1 MKNEEFDLLDD
12 LSEHAN
18 SPKKTKYTPN
28 SLAQKASNKHRTI
41 KSCIHKNDKNRNINK
56 NNLKLDLT
64 FENSKHKNILNSSRK
79 EKKDDKYTK
88 YTPDY
93 RNKPKI
99 SQTYKSERKRKSVN
113 NGKNSPSKRN
123 ILRNSYQIG
132 KNFALTSKKRFDLTT
147 PDIIQENTNNKPKQE
162 TKLSTKQHNL
172 QNTLNIK
179 NNKGASV
186 DSRKIKNNQK
196 LKLSI
201 RESKKKEGELN
212 LSHSIKKER
221 KDDDNI
227 SKKSFIK
234 EKKHIFHE
242 KKESE

>member
-28 SLAQKASNKHRTI
+28 SLAQKASSKHRTI
-41 KSCIHKNDKNRNINK
+41 KSCIHKNDKNRNINNK

-64 FENSKHKNILNSSRK
+64 FENSKHKNTLNSSRK

-147 PDIIQENTNNKPKQE
+147 PDIIQENTNNKPK
-162 TKLSTKQHNL
+162 
-172 QNTLNIK
+172 
-179 NNKGASV
+179 
-186 DSRKIKNNQK
+186 
-196 LKLSI
+196 
-201 RESKKKEGELN
+201 
-212 LSHSIKKER
+212 
-221 KDDDNI
+221 
-227 SKKSFIK
+227 K
-234 EKKHIFHE
+234 EKKQQQKHLIL
-242 KKESE
+242 KITKELQLIVGK